1 MYLYFC
7 GFIITSIFI
16 NFVKSFVEKDELRQD
31 PLKVVN
37 FDLGDE
43 QGARV
48 ARRQFNGRHS
58 TGSRQR
64 GWAPTQWL
72 EAGDTADNY

>member
-16 NFVKSFVEKDELRQD
+16 NFVKSFVEKDELREA
-31 PLKVVN
+31 PLKVVS

-48 ARRQFNGRHS
+48 
-58 TGSRQR
+58 TGSQ
-64 GWAPTQWL
+64 
-72 EAGDTADNY
+72 EAV